1 MPTSIPADP
10 SLVLGNV
17 VDPEKI
23 KFLEEIAEAQNP
35 ADLAQDA
42 LNSMILSTRNLE
54 SIKAEMVNMNVDESD
69 LENLQSEIDKLKIE
83 ATKAAA
89 ELGSATVASVTA
101 VRQIKAAQGQKKIS
115 TTVSSPLDWNTSQI
129 KPLPIANDSMTF
141 DVQYF
146 RNEVNEQG
154 MSSTAKSVSK
164 FVHDSMQGASERTS
178 AKDMAES
185 AHNNVSQQT
194 SNHTIEGV
202 IVITANCTHRQA
214 QIIDPF
220 QLEPMKAMASWNS
233 LFPDDTMGTSAEDIF
248 NYAMDTD
255 GNAENKMQLLS
266 GATYGSSFVGMV
278 FIKQIEKQDTTQ
290 EAEAL
295 AETMRESFTNVL
307 ATREQAGE
315 FGAGEEFARA
325 AKSIAASSELS
336 NHCSLVTRGII
347 PNIASQ
353 TMKTTVAN
361 LKPDPQE
368 IMAQLGAIQGS
379 SNAVAN
385 ESMEAMATKAK
396 SGQQFIR
403 LNSEYLSNAVSAVGA
418 YDNENNQVI
427 DMNSLMTAFTD
438 YVQKA
443 ISGEGVG
450 TPINF
455 FLRDVT
461 KAAVARAY
469 ITKYYP
475 NGATTQALAMK
486 GRTGQAAA

>member
-1 MPTSIPADP
+1 MPTSIPYDP
-10 SLVLGNV
+10 SLVLGNI
-17 VDPEKI
+17 VDLERI
-23 KFLEEIAEAQNP
+23 KFLEDIAAAQNP
-35 ADLAQDA
+35 QDLAQDS
-42 LNSMILSTRNLE
+42 LNNIIISTRNLE
-54 SIKAEMVNMNVDESD
+54 SIMAEMINMDVPEDD
-69 LENLQSEIDKLKIE
+69 LENLQSEIDKLKVE
-83 ATKAAA
+83 ATKAAV
-89 ELGSATVASVTA
+89 ELGSATVAAISQ
-101 VRQIKAAQGQKKIS
+101 VREIKAARGQVKVHAS
-115 TTVSSPLDWNTSQI
+115 LSSPLDWNTSVI
-129 KPLPIANDSMTF
+129 KPLPLANDSMSF

-154 MSSTAKSVSK
+154 QSTTAKTIAK
-164 FVHDSMQGASERTS
+164 FAHDNSQGASERTTS
-178 AKDMAES
+178 KDIS
-185 AHNNVSQQT
+185 DSVHTTVSNQT
-194 SNHTIEGV
+194 SNHSIEGV

-220 QLEPMKAMASWNS
+220 VINASKAISDWNDM
-233 LFPDDTMGTSAEDIF
+233 FPDDTISTAADDIF
-248 NYAMDTD
+248 NYALEPTSK
-255 GNAENKMQLLS
+255 NKMQLLS

-278 FIKQIEKQDTTQ
+278 FIKQLEKIDTTQ
-290 EAEAL
+290 ESEAL
-295 AETMRESFTNVL
+295 AETMRDSFTSIL

-315 FGAGEEFARA
+315 YGVGKEFAEA
-325 AKSIAASSELS
+325 AKSIASSSELS

-368 IMAQLGAIQGS
+368 IMAQLGAIQGA

-396 SGQQFIR
+396 QGQQFIR
-403 LNSEYLSNAVSAVGA
+403 LNSEYLTNTVSAIGS

-455 FLRDVT
+455 FLRDVN
-461 KAAVARAY
+461 KANIAKAY
-469 ITKYYP
+469 ISKYYP
-475 NGATTQALAMK
+475 NGATTQALALR
-486 GRTGQAAA
+486 GRTGQAPA